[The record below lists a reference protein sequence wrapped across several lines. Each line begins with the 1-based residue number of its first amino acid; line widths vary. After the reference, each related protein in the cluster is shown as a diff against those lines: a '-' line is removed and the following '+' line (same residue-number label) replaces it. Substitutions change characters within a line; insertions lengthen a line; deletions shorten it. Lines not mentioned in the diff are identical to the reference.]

1 MWERWSNDAADPI
14 FQNSTVPIFQYS
26 LTPVL
31 QWSQRCFRLISIRG
45 LRKWFDSRRGRVEAL
60 RGIDLEV
67 AEKEFCVLLG
77 PSGCGK
83 TTTLRCVAGLEKPDA
98 GELEIAGVLASSPA
112 RRVHIPT
119 EKRDIGMVFQSYAIW
134 PHMNVF
140 NNVAFPLIKGRKKI
154 AKDQIAHKV
163 RNALKLVQLD
173 SLEDRPATDLSGGQQ
188 QRVAMARAIV
198 TEPKLLLMDE
208 PLSNLD
214 ARLREQMRV
223 ELRKITKAVGVTT
236 LYVTHDQAEALSL
249 GDKVCVMHDGEIL
262 QMAPPHEVYARPAN
276 LFVAQFVGEMNF
288 VKGKV
293 AGPEQVECPLGMV
306 AAKVPSNLAAG
317 SSVTLAIRPEHIKLS
332 SKDGSAA
339 SLIGA
344 VASKNYLG
352 DAALLEVVLNGVT
365 LIAKLPGDV
374 ELSVGDQAAVELPSH
389 RWHVFP

>member
-1 MWERWSNDAADPI
+1 
-14 FQNSTVPIFQYS
+14 V
-26 LTPVL
+26 
-31 QWSQRCFRLISIRG
+31 ISIRG
-45 LRKWFDSRRGRVEAL
+45 LRKWFDTRRGRVEAL

-83 TTTLRCVAGLEKPDA
+83 TTTLRTVAGLERPDA
-98 GELEIAGVLASSPA
+98 GELEIAGRLVNSASKGIFVPA
-112 RRVHIPT
+112 

-140 NNVAFPLIKGRKKI
+140 NNIAFPLIKGRKKTPRQHI
-154 AKDQIAHKV
+154 AEKV

-173 SLEDRPATDLSGGQQ
+173 GLEDRPATDLSGGQQ

-198 TEPKLLLMDE
+198 TEPKILLMDE

-223 ELRKITKAVGVTT
+223 ELKKITKAVGVTT

-249 GDKVCVMHDGEIL
+249 GDKVCVMHDGEII
-262 QMAPPHEVYARPAN
+262 QMAPPREVYAKPAN

-288 VKGKV
+288 IRAKV
-293 AGPEQVECPLGMV
+293 SGTGQVECSLGTIAV
-306 AAKVPSNLAAG
+306 SVPQGVSQGA
-317 SSVTLAIRPEHIKLS
+317 SVTLAIRPEHVKLDS
-332 SKDGSAA
+332 SNGVPTLS
-339 SLIGA
+339 GR

-352 DAALLEVVLNGVT
+352 DAVLLEIEINGVT
-365 LIAKLPGDV
+365 LMAKLTG
-374 ELSVGDQAAVELPSH
+374 ETQLAVGDRAAVELPVD

>member
-1 MWERWSNDAADPI
+1 
-14 FQNSTVPIFQYS
+14 
-26 LTPVL
+26 
-31 QWSQRCFRLISIRG
+31 LITIRG

-112 RRVHIPT
+112 RLIHIPT

-154 AKDQIAHKV
+154 ARDQIAHKV

-173 SLEDRPATDLSGGQQ
+173 GLEDRPATDLSGGQQ
-188 QRVAMARAIV
+188 QRVAMARAMV

-293 AGPEQVECPLGMV
+293 ASSAQVECALGSFPV
-306 AAKVPSNLAAG
+306 SVPANLSAG
-317 SSVTLAIRPEHIKLS
+317 KSVTLAIRPEHIKLS
-332 SKDGSAA
+332 SKDGSIAA
-339 SLIGA
+339 LSGT

-352 DAALLEVVLNGVT
+352 DAALLEVVVNGVT
-365 LIAKLPGDV
+365 LMAKVVGDL
-374 ELSVGDQAAVELPSH
+374 ELSVGDQVVVELPVH